1 MSLDKYFFKLDEIK
15 ENFVFDSDRSYK
27 VIINPDIIPGSPLG
41 LATYKY
47 RPGQTGP
54 AHTHDTEVEV
64 YFVLKGSG
72 KVRIENQVFPLEP
85 GNVVYIPPQKEH
97 QTKSCADDILEF
109 IAFFV
114 PSIKF

>member
-1 MSLDKYFFKLDEIK
+1 MDQLLFKLNEIK
-15 ENFVFDSDRSYK
+15 ENYLFDSDRSFK
-27 VIINPDIIPGSPLG
+27 VIVSPDIIAGSPLG
-41 LATYKY
+41 LAAYKY

-72 KVRIENQVFPLEP
+72 KVRIGDQIFPLEP
-85 GNVVYIPPQKEH
+85 GNTVYIPSHMEH
-97 QTKSCADDILEF
+97 QTKSCADDSLEF
-109 IAFFV
+109 LAFFV